1 MKEIYKIGELSS
13 LSGLGPDS
21 LRYYEELGILTPKRS
36 PKGYRLYSI
45 QEIWKLNVLMELREL
60 DFPMKA
66 IKDYLD
72 HRTVQSTLEL
82 LEEEN
87 IRLGQKIEEL
97 RARQATLRTRLAAL
111 QDCLFPEG
119 EERIALRR
127 LNPRKIVRLS
137 ESVIRDE
144 EVDFLL
150 FKLKNEQERYL
161 RNLDHYHIGAAL
173 PLPLVLQG
181 IYNRYNA
188 VFFLLE
194 EDEEEYD
201 RLLPAG
207 MALSVTCRGNYAKVR
222 AWYPLLL
229 AEAARLH
236 LEPAADPMEIY
247 RIDIHETENPS
258 EYLTDI
264 LLPVRKPGP

>member
-1 MKEIYKIGELSS
+1 MKEFYKIGELSS

-87 IRLGQKIEEL
+87 TRLGQKIEEL
-97 RARQATLRTRLAAL
+97 RTRQATLRTRLAAL
-111 QDCLFPEG
+111 QNCLFPEG

-127 LNPRKIVRLS
+127 LPPRKIVRLS
-137 ESVIRDE
+137 RERYPDE
-144 EVDFLL
+144 EV
-150 FKLKNEQERYL
+150 
-161 RNLDHYHIGAAL
+161 
-173 PLPLVLQG
+173 
-181 IYNRYNA
+181 
-188 VFFLLE
+188 VFC
-194 EDEEEYD
+194 
-201 RLLPAG
+201 
-207 MALSVTCRGNYAKVR
+207 S
-222 AWYPLLL
+222 
-229 AEAARLH
+229 
-236 LEPAADPMEIY
+236 
-247 RIDIHETENPS
+247 S
-258 EYLTDI
+258 S
-264 LLPVRKPGP
+264 